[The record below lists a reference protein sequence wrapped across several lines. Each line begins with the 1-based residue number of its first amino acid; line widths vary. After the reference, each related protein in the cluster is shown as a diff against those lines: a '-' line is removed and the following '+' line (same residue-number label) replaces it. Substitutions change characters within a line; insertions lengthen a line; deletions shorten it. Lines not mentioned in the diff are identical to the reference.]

1 VLAGRTDYL
10 GGVLAE
16 REEALRRGLP
26 GIQYS
31 KELLDSRPINVP
43 ALQHSGVIALAFG
56 DYHSHALH
64 ADGTI
69 TAYGVEP
76 RRCGTLGLGST
87 ADGARFRGLKTSHTP
102 LNRDEKLL
110 PIANRRGRRVWFEHE
125 KREWLQWL
133 EKWICTP
140 TAVPHYPE
148 VFNLLD
154 GDEKKQAA
162 FSEWI
167 EQEGRH
173 WSDGPR
179 DETAPQPTST
189 ETTTSG
195 TTAESE
201 SSRNDG
207 LPAYFAIS
215 VAAAGW
221 HTGALVLVDDEKA
234 ERTRL
239 KWLAD
244 DDGKK
249 GIPSSDARETALP
262 TKSAG
267 QIEYVW
273 EKRPFP
279 RIALPDGYE
288 FPGEGG
294 LQPWRDGMPTVEQ
307 LGLEEQPVAQD

>member
-1 VLAGRTDYL
+1 
-10 GGVLAE
+10 
-16 REEALRRGLP
+16 
-26 GIQYS
+26 
-31 KELLDSRPINVP
+31 
-43 ALQHSGVIALAFG
+43 
-56 DYHSHALH
+56 
-64 ADGTI
+64 
-69 TAYGVEP
+69 
-76 RRCGTLGLGST
+76 
-87 ADGARFRGLKTSHTP
+87 
-102 LNRDEKLL
+102 
-110 PIANRRGRRVWFEHE
+110 VWFEHE

-133 EKWICTP
+133 ENWIRTP

-148 VFNLLD
+148 VFNVLD
-154 GDEKKQAA
+154 DDEKKQAA

-179 DETAPQPTST
+179 DATAPQSTSL
-189 ETTTSG
+189 ETRTGLPPGSA
-195 TTAESE
+195 TTAEWA

-244 DDGKK
+244 EDGEK
-249 GIPSSDARETALP
+249 GIPSSDARETAVP

-267 QIEYVW
+267 QIREEYVW

-279 RIALPDGYE
+279 RIELPDGYE
-288 FPGEGG
+288 FPGEGD

-307 LGLEEQPVAQD
+307 LGLEEQPVAQG